1 VCMCVCVS
9 ECVVLV
15 VLAFYAGLLSF
26 LNAMIRSSPAYSRKK
41 RLIAFTIS
49 SVHRRGRMN

>member
-1 VCMCVCVS
+1 MCVCVS

-26 LNAMIRSSPAYSRKK
+26 LNAMIRSSPAYSRREKEFSF
-41 RLIAFTIS
+41 ASFIS
-49 SVHRRGRMN
+49 TSIG

>member
-1 VCMCVCVS
+1 MCVCVS

-41 RLIAFTIS
+41 INL
-49 SVHRRGRMN
+49 